1 MLKDLKSLNIPL
13 GLPRWLSANN
23 QLAIAEDM
31 GSIPDVERSLGEG
44 NGDLLQYSCLE
55 IFLTCSTQESFSL
68 FSGKLEFIFI
78 ASFHMCCTLKIR
90 LKANYKWV
98 LFFFFFNSLGNYF
111 KPFSLQVACSYPFQI
126 TLGGL
131 FFTLFSFSTS

>member
-1 MLKDLKSLNIPL
+1 MLKYLKSLSTLL

-23 QLAIAEDM
+23 RLANAEDM

-78 ASFHMCCTLKIR
+78 ASFHMCLH
-90 LKANYKWV
+90 
-98 LFFFFFNSLGNYF
+98 F
-111 KPFSLQVACSYPFQI
+111 KNRVKSKL
-126 TLGGL
+126 
-131 FFTLFSFSTS
+131 